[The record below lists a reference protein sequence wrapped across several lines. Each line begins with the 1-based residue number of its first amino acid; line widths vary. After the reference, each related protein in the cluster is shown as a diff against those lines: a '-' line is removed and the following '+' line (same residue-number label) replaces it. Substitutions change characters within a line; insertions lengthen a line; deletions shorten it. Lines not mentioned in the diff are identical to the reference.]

1 MIYFFQNNLY
11 FTESIVHI
19 HIHTHTLC
27 CLDSDYPEMAHREA
41 SVISRMTRYDLL
53 MCPFK
58 VKRRRKM
65 RAYAE
70 TRMYRAI
77 NRSSVC
83 IEVSEFLRGVT
94 RREENGMMVSRR
106 SRERDRSTD
115 RPSVRPS
122 RRSND
127 THRAERV
134 HRCRVSNI
142 DRTGMHYGVTQE
154 EAAVTMGAA
163 AAPGMAGTE
172 PGAQRLH
179 YRTEPK
185 GCMIRWEMSLVS
197 RSPVLGRARA
207 SLSVSAALHLSVRS
221 PFLFPFL
228 DRSSLT
234 AITYSY
240 HLPLFASGLCLLI
253 SRLRLTLCQ
262 LRTDYRRFT
271 LDRQPFLCLPT
282 LPLPSD
288 PCGQ

>member
-1 MIYFFQNNLY
+1 M
-11 FTESIVHI
+11 V
-19 HIHTHTLC
+19 
-27 CLDSDYPEMAHREA
+27 
-41 SVISRMTRYDLL
+41 
-53 MCPFK
+53 
-58 VKRRRKM
+58 
-65 RAYAE
+65 
-70 TRMYRAI
+70 
-77 NRSSVC
+77 
-83 IEVSEFLRGVT
+83 
-94 RREENGMMVSRR
+94 VSRR

-122 RRSND
+122 RSRSND

-172 PGAQRLH
+172 PGAHRLH

-185 GCMIRWEMSLVS
+185 GCMIRREMSLALSHLVS
-197 RSPVLGRARA
+197 RAPLFPSPLY
-207 SLSVSAALHLSVRS
+207 LSVRS
-221 PFLFPFL
+221 PFLFPFFG
-228 DRSSLT
+228 RSL
-234 AITYSY
+234 APITYSY
-240 HLPLFASGLCLLI
+240 HLSLFASGSCLSI